1 MISKRTEALND
12 TIMHMRAGRIKRR
25 TFLERAI
32 ALGLSAGAATS
43 LLEACG
49 TISTHCTPNGW
60 VSQPNTIVW
69 SSEHDDQEE
78 FINIVK
84 NFNAQNTNA
93 HVIYNNAPFEDNAQY
108 KDTVGALQACA
119 SEMDVISIDVVWL
132 TEFAYNQWILPL
144 TDPIKLSVLQNYT
157 GFQSIVDS
165 CSYNGQLY
173 SAPIRFDLG
182 VLYYNTSFVSSA
194 PQTYDELREQ
204 ASQIL
209 ANSQGKELD
218 GYVWQGAQYEGLVC
232 NFIEVLAGYG
242 GTFFAKDDP
251 TKVTINKP
259 EAYDALTEMVNW
271 LWGARISPYN
281 PSGNN
286 SNNITTYEEND
297 ARVRWQNGFAV
308 FMRNWF
314 NVQQLVTDQSIS
326 AVHDEVAYAAIPHSK
341 TQPTGHSC
349 IGGWQVG
356 VNASSTNQ
364 DLSWQFI
371 DFLLKHTK
379 DYRPTDVVGDASL
392 KNMYTNAVS
401 RPQLP
406 NYSQITASIQRHV
419 SSALTKRETPSD
431 ALAKMEAELKQ
442 IISS

>member
-1 MISKRTEALND
+1 MSKTMDALND
-12 TIMHMRAGRIKRR
+12 AIMHMRAGRIKRR
-25 TFLERAI
+25 TFLERVI
-32 ALGLSAGAATS
+32 ALGLSAGAASS

-84 NFNAQNTNA
+84 NFNTQNTNA
-93 HVIYNNAPFEDNAQY
+93 HVIYNNAPFEDNSQY
-108 KDTVGALQACA
+108 KDTVSALQVCA

-132 TEFAYNQWILPL
+132 TEFARNQWILPL
-144 TDPIKLSVLQNYT
+144 TETIKSSVLQSYK

-165 CSYNGQLY
+165 CSYKGQLY

-182 VLYYNTSFVSSA
+182 VLYYNTGFVSSA

-204 ASQIL
+204 ASQLL

-232 NFIEVLAGYG
+232 NFIEVLAGFG
-242 GTFFAKDDP
+242 GSFFAEDDP
-251 TKVTINKP
+251 TKVTINSS
-259 EAYDALTEMVNW
+259 EAHDALFEMVNW
-271 LWGARISPYN
+271 LWLATISPN
-281 PSGNN
+281 DPNG
-286 SNNITTYEEND
+286 ITTYEEND

-314 NVQQLVTDQSIS
+314 NVQQLVTDPGIS

-341 TQPTGHSC
+341 SQPTGHSC

-392 KNMYTNAVS
+392 KSMYTNAVA

-406 NYSQITASIQRHV
+406 NYNLISESIQRHV
-419 SSALTKRETPSD
+419 FSALTKRETPSE
-431 ALAKMEAELKQ
+431 ALAKMEDELKQ
-442 IISS
+442 IISKQQA